1 MSLAFTASPF
11 NNENDYVDVKNGD
24 TPITRKKQTN
34 NRTQKRTNTNS
45 GNNGNNGN
53 TDKVNTLLA
62 SIHNSEANDSEM
74 GDFNPPSPPQSSG
87 VQNTIIKEQMTNLNQ
102 GQGQGQ
108 EPSSKAN
115 VEPPSYPPHNPGQM
129 FDDEVD
135 MSGFNE
141 KSFAEDYYRKMIPNY
156 GKKTNNMY
164 QSQQHDDPPHGARL
178 HQRNEFYPYPL
189 PSSTMNQYYN
199 QSGGGSS
206 AAAGDNVIEKLNY
219 MINLLEESHDERTG
233 SVTEEVILY
242 SFLGIFII
250 FIADSFARVGKY
262 TR

>member
-34 NRTQKRTNTNS
+34 NRTQKRNNTNFGNS
-45 GNNGNNGN
+45 GNSGN
-53 TDKVNTLLA
+53 TEKVNTLLA
-62 SIHNSEANDSEM
+62 SIHNSGGNDNEM

-87 VQNTIIKEQMTNLNQ
+87 VQNTIMKEQMTNL
-102 GQGQGQ
+102 GQSQER

-135 MSGFNE
+135 MNGFNE

-156 GKKTNNMY
+156 GRAANNMY
-164 QSQQHDDPPHGARL
+164 QQEQQQQQRQYEDPPHGAPL

-189 PSSTMNQYYN
+189 PSSMMNQQYN
-199 QSGGGSS
+199 NHSSG
-206 AAAGDNVIEKLNY
+206 GDNVIEKLNY

>member
-1 MSLAFTASPF
+1 MSLAFNASPF
-11 NNENDYVDVKNGD
+11 NNENDYIDAKNGD

-34 NRTQKRTNTNS
+34 NRTQKRPSNSSSVNTE
-45 GNNGNNGN
+45 
-53 TDKVNTLLA
+53 KVNTLLA
-62 SIHNSEANDSEM
+62 SIHNTGCDDNEM
-74 GDFNPPSPPQSSG
+74 GNFNPPSLPQSSG
-87 VQNTIIKEQMTNLNQ
+87 VNNTIIKENMTNLNP
-102 GQGQGQ
+102 
-108 EPSSKAN
+108 EPRSNASN
-115 VEPPSYPPHNPGQM
+115 NDDIPPYPPHNPNQM
-129 FDDEVD
+129 FDNDEVD

-141 KSFAEDYYRKMIPNY
+141 KTYAENYYRKMVPNY

-164 QSQQHDDPPHGARL
+164 QQKQDDPPHGSQL
-178 HQRNEFYPYPL
+178 HQRNEFYPYPIQPT
-189 PSSTMNQYYN
+189 PSYQYGGN
-199 QSGGGSS
+199 NGVNGINGVNGGGS
-206 AAAGDNVIEKLNY
+206 DVIEKLNY

>member
-34 NRTQKRTNTNS
+34 NRTQKRTNGSNNVNS
-45 GNNGNNGN
+45 
-53 TDKVNTLLA
+53 DKVNTLLA
-62 SIHNSEANDSEM
+62 SIHNLGSNEGEM

-87 VQNTIIKEQMTNLNQ
+87 VQNTIIKEQMTNLSQ
-102 GQGQGQ
+102 GQVQ
-108 EPSSKAN
+108 EPSSKASS
-115 VEPPSYPPHNPGQM
+115 EPPSYPPHNPNQM

-135 MSGFNE
+135 MNGFNE

-156 GKKTNNMY
+156 GKRTNNMY
-164 QSQQHDDPPHGARL
+164 QQQHDDPPHGSQL

-189 PSSTMNQYYN
+189 PSSSMNQHYN
-199 QSGGGSS
+199 TPSGSN
-206 AAAGDNVIEKLNY
+206 GDNVIEKLNY

>member
-34 NRTQKRTNTNS
+34 NRTQKRNNTNS
-45 GNNGNNGN
+45 GNNGN
-53 TDKVNTLLA
+53 TEKVNTLLA
-62 SIHNSEANDSEM
+62 SIHNSGANDSEM

-87 VQNTIIKEQMTNLNQ
+87 VQNTIIKEQMTTLGQSQ

-135 MSGFNE
+135 MNGFNE

-156 GKKTNNMY
+156 GKKANNMY
-164 QSQQHDDPPHGARL
+164 QQEQQQQQRQYEDPPHGASL

-189 PSSTMNQYYN
+189 PSSTMNH
-199 QSGGGSS
+199 SS
-206 AAAGDNVIEKLNY
+206 MPNNGDNVIEKLNY

>member
-11 NNENDYVDVKNGD
+11 NNENDCIDVKNGD

-45 GNNGNNGN
+45 GNNGNS
-53 TDKVNTLLA
+53 DKVNALLA
-62 SIHNSEANDSEM
+62 SIHNSGAADDDM
-74 GDFNPPSPPQSSG
+74 GNFNPPSPPQSSG
-87 VQNTIIKEQMTNLNQ
+87 VQNTIIKEQMTNRER
-102 GQGQGQ
+102 GSDA
-108 EPSSKAN
+108 SSKAN
-115 VEPPSYPPHNPGQM
+115 VEPPAYPPHNPGQM
-129 FDDEVD
+129 FDDDEVD
-135 MSGFNE
+135 MNGFNE

-156 GKKTNNMY
+156 GKKTTNMY
-164 QSQQHDDPPHGARL
+164 QHPQHDDPPHGSHL
-178 HQRNEFYPYPL
+178 NQRNEFYPYPIL
-189 PSSTMNQYYN
+189 SSSMNQYN
-199 QSGGGSS
+199 NHNIGFGGSGNSGGN
-206 AAAGDNVIEKLNY
+206 DVIEKLNY

>member
-34 NRTQKRTNTNS
+34 NRTQKRVNS
-45 GNNGNNGN
+45 GNNENNGN
-53 TDKVNTLLA
+53 GNSNGNSEKVNALLA
-62 SIHNSEANDSEM
+62 SIHNSGGNDSEM

-87 VQNTIIKEQMTNLNQ
+87 VQNTIIKEQMTNLS
-102 GQGQGQ
+102 QGQ
-108 EPSSKAN
+108 EPSSKPSM
-115 VEPPSYPPHNPGQM
+115 EPPPYPPHNPNQM

-135 MSGFNE
+135 MNGFND

-156 GKKTNNMY
+156 GKRTNNMY
-164 QSQQHDDPPHGARL
+164 QQQHDDPHYGSRL
-178 HQRNEFYPYPL
+178 HQRNDFFPHPIPS
-189 PSSTMNQYYN
+189 PSSNQYNYGASAGAS
-199 QSGGGSS
+199 SGS
-206 AAAGDNVIEKLNY
+206 GDVIEKLNY